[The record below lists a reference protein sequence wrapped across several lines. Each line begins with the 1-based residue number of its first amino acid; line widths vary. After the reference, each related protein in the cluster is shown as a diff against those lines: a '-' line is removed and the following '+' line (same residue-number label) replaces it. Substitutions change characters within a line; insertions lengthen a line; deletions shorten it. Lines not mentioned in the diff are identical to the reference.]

1 MIDANDKATADLI
14 GDAPKRR
21 GRPSTGKAKSSAER
35 MRELRRRNGWA
46 IGDDFD
52 GLTNTG
58 LYELLASVHAKG
70 QENLFERCVAE
81 LRKRMVHNSSQ

>member
-1 MIDANDKATADLI
+1 MV
-14 GDAPKRR
+14 
-21 GRPSTGKAKSSAER
+21 
-35 MRELRRRNGWA
+35 
-46 IGDDFD
+46 

-81 LRKRMVHNSSQ
+81 LRKRMVHNS